1 MHQIKLY
8 PLDDLYNYRIENS
21 LYIHMY
27 IHTLIICLTGILY
40 YIVLQLEVKYYS
52 FQNLIQNS

>member
-27 IHTLIICLTGILY
+27 IHTLIICLTAILY